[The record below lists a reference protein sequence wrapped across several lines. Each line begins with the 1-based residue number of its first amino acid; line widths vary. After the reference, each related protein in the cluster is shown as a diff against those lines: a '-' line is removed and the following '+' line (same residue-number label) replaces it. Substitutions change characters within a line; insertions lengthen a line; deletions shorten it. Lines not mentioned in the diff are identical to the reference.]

1 MRSSSFSENSFCASC
16 RPSSHPRQGNYLFT
30 AAGGQGGTT
39 SGGALGG
46 LGATITATVFLEQG
60 AIVPIIVSGQGGSGG
75 GKFNQTG
82 AGGGGLTA
90 VYTDGENAPSI
101 VAGTVSRRARSMRS
115 TGRRTAWR
123 AWGAST
129 GHRARMVA

>member
-1 MRSSSFSENSFCASC
+1 MGSAFGPNQG
-16 RPSSHPRQGNYLFT
+16 SHQITCMLSQVFKKC

-39 SGGALGG
+39 SGGALGS

-75 GKFNQTG
+75 GRFNQIG

-101 VAGTVSRRARSMRS
+101 VAGTVSCRARYCSYECM
-115 TGRRTAWR
+115 
-123 AWGAST
+123 
-129 GHRARMVA
+129 GHD